1 MLCSFEVS
9 RNNKLALVAMH
20 IDPNASVS
28 PDCCVNKNALL
39 NAINRSFKRM
49 MQQSM

>member
-9 RNNKLALVAMH
+9 RNNKLALDAMH
-20 IDPNASVS
+20 IDPNAVS